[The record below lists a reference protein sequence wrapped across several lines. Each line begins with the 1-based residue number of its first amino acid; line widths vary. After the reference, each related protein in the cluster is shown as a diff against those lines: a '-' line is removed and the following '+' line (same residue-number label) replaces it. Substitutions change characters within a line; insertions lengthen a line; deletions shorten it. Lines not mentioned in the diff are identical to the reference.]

1 MMPKIKTN
9 KSAAKRFAF
18 TRKGKIKRR
27 HSFARHL
34 ATGKTSKRKRQL
46 RGAALVDKADAG
58 KVRKLVPY
66 R

>member
-1 MMPKIKTN
+1 MPKIKTN

-27 HSFARHL
+27 QSFARHL
-34 ATGKTSKRKRQL
+34 ATSKTAKRKRQL
-46 RGAALVDKADAG
+46 RHVALVDKSDAG
-58 KVRKLVPY
+58 RIGRLLPY

>member
-1 MMPKIKTN
+1 MPKIKTN

-27 HSFARHL
+27 QSFSRHL
-34 ATGKTSKRKRQL
+34 ATGKTTKRKRQL
-46 RGAALVDKADAG
+46 RHTALVDKADAG
-58 KVRKLVPY
+58 RVKALVPY